1 MSITINSIIDTKN
14 DFWEVSLA
22 GELDVSTAD
31 ELKKSLHKLVDE
43 KNIDKNKVEKI
54 AEGYKNKSEDEL
66 IDELVK
72 IGKNLKGKEEVVS
85 KFKNFLDPE
94 QQKKLDSIMTK
105 INTAEVQEKVK
116 KNAKKTKNIN
126 KPENTKQSSPST
138 SKKKVKKVKKVKKSS
153 HHTGDTN

>member
-1 MSITINSIIDTKN
+1 MKKIDQKTLEK
-14 DFWEVSLA
+14 FA
-22 GELDVSTAD
+22 
-31 ELKKSLHKLVDE
+31 KE

-54 AEGYKNKSEDEL
+54 AEGYKNKSEDELIKLIASKMKSDKL

-105 INTAEVQEKVK
+105 INNAEVQEKVK

>member
-1 MSITINSIIDTKN
+1 M
-14 DFWEVSLA
+14 
-22 GELDVSTAD
+22 
-31 ELKKSLHKLVDE
+31 KKVDPKTLEKFAKE

-54 AEGYKNKSEDEL
+54 AEGYKGKSEDEL

-85 KFKNFLDPE
+85 KFKNFLEPE

-105 INTAEVQEKVK
+105 INNAEIQEKVK

-126 KPENTKQSSPST
+126 TGEADIEESPK

-153 HHTGDTN
+153 KHKGDSN

>member
-1 MSITINSIIDTKN
+1 M
-14 DFWEVSLA
+14 
-22 GELDVSTAD
+22 
-31 ELKKSLHKLVDE
+31 KKVDPKTLEKFAKE

-54 AEGYKNKSEDEL
+54 AEGYKGKSEDEL

-105 INTAEVQEKVK
+105 INNAEVKEKVK

-126 KPENTKQSSPST
+126 KSEEANEVSST
-138 SKKKVKKVKKVKKSS
+138 SPKKKVKKVKKVKKSS
-153 HHTGDTN
+153 HHKDNSN

>member
-1 MSITINSIIDTKN
+1 M
-14 DFWEVSLA
+14 
-22 GELDVSTAD
+22 
-31 ELKKSLHKLVDE
+31 KKVDPKTLEKFAKE

-54 AEGYKNKSEDEL
+54 AEGYKGKSEDEL

-105 INTAEVQEKVK
+105 INNAEVKEKVK

-126 KPENTKQSSPST
+126 TPEETKEVSST
-138 SKKKVKKVKKVKKSS
+138 SPKKKVKKVKKVKKSS
-153 HHTGDTN
+153 HHRDDSN

>member
-1 MSITINSIIDTKN
+1 MKKIDQKTLEK
-14 DFWEVSLA
+14 FA
-22 GELDVSTAD
+22 
-31 ELKKSLHKLVDE
+31 KE

-54 AEGYKNKSEDEL
+54 AEGYKNKS
-66 IDELVK
+66 
-72 IGKNLKGKEEVVS
+72 
-85 KFKNFLDPE
+85 
-94 QQKKLDSIMTK
+94 DSIMTK
-105 INTAEVQEKVK
+105 INNAEVQEKVK

>member
-1 MSITINSIIDTKN
+1 M
-14 DFWEVSLA
+14 
-22 GELDVSTAD
+22 
-31 ELKKSLHKLVDE
+31 KKVDPKTLEKFAKE
-43 KNIDKNKVEKI
+43 KNID
-54 AEGYKNKSEDEL
+54 KNKSEDEL

-105 INTAEVQEKVK
+105 INNAEVQEKVK